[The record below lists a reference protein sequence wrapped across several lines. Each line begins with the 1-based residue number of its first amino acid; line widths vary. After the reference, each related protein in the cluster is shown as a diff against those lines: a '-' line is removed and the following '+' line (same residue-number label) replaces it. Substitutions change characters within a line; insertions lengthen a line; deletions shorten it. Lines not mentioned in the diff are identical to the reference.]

1 MYPLKSSVFL
11 LLLFLCVQWAHGKIE
26 LILSDLGT
34 DKCNSEQV
42 KALDDKFYGTDCGGE
57 NLLPSVEWFQ
67 RNSETKSYAMT
78 VTSIINSKVVT
89 HLLAWNIPS
98 HVNLINHS
106 TNFDELEAVTGLNS
120 FGEAKYTGPCASAME
135 EESNC
140 LLFTL
145 YALKTDHI
153 EMSQDADYFELMAYL
168 KSMSRDEKG
177 LLDRLSL
184 YAMTIP
190 KRRIPS

>member
-1 MYPLKSSVFL
+1 MWVDVL
-11 LLLFLCVQWAHGKIE
+11 WAHAKIE

-34 DKCNSEQV
+34 DKCNSEKV
-42 KALDDKFYGTDCGGE
+42 KALDDKFYGADCGGE
-57 NLLPSVEWFQ
+57 NLLPSIEWFQ
-67 RNSETKSYAMT
+67 RNSETKSYAVT
-78 VTSIINSKVVT
+78 VTSMINSKVVA
-89 HLLAWNIPS
+89 HFLAWNIPS

-106 TNFDELEAVTGLNS
+106 TSFDELEAAVGFNS
-120 FGEAKYTGPCASAME
+120 FGEAKYAGPCASAIGE
-135 EESNC
+135 QSNC

-153 EMSQDADYFELMAYL
+153 ELSQDADYFELMAYL

-190 KRRIPS
+190 KRRISS